1 MPKRIQLLC
10 SDRGLPTDVFV
21 NNQDGVWG
29 GVDRGTKILLEQGIQ
44 PYLTVGDFDS
54 VSDEERRWIAE
65 RTDIA
70 PVPAE
75 KADTDLALGVV
86 KAIEQG
92 FEEIDIYGATGGRLD
107 HFMGAMQL
115 LKAPENQTYRI
126 RLLDDQNEISLLTEG
141 EHVIDRLLCYPY
153 ISFVPATDAVTLS
166 LKGFKYN
173 LDQEVLKIGS
183 TLTISNEF
191 QDKAG
196 TVYVHRGMV
205 YQMRSRD
212 K

>member
-1 MPKRIQLLC
+1 MPNRIQLLC
-10 SDRGLPTDVFV
+10 SDRGLPADVFV

-65 RTDIA
+65 RTDIS

-126 RLLDDQNEISLLTEG
+126 RLIDDQNEILLLTEG

-191 QDKAG
+191 QDKAA
-196 TVYVHRGMV
+196 TIYVHRGMV

>member
-65 RTDIA
+65 RTDIV

-126 RLLDDQNEISLLTEG
+126 RLIDDQNEILLLTEG

-166 LKGFKYN
+166 LEGFKYN

-191 QDKAG
+191 QDKAA